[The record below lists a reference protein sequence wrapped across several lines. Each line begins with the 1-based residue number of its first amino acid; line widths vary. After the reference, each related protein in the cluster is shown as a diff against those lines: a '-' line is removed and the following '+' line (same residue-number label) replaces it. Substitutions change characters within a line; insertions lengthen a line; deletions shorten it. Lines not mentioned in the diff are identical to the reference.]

1 MIKLAADKVCTGCM
15 ACSDVCNVDAISLA
29 LKNNHYYP
37 SVDSTKCVECGR
49 CMRACP
55 ILTPV
60 QKNEV
65 VGMHAFGG
73 WAKDV
78 QMRHNGASGGAF
90 AAFATSF
97 CRMHEGE
104 VAIYGAALRDDN
116 RVEHQRISSAGEI
129 PLLMNSKYIQSIT
142 QGIYRKVLED
152 IRQGLWV
159 MFSGTPCQIA
169 GLYGFLGNKR
179 DYEKLV
185 TVELVCHGVP
195 GFEALDIHL
204 EYSKSPRILSFRN
217 KEKGQYWYVS
227 QCTTVERDGKPYT
240 FKRKDDVFYSIFSGW
255 LLDRLSCSNC
265 QYSSLNRVADITLA
279 DFWGGAPCEA
289 DYKEGVS
296 LIIANNCKADGCVR
310 SSSDLYVYES
320 TLKKAVSSNSNMYN
334 GLKYIQYHPLVMFPN
349 FFRKILPRK
358 LWIAIVIN
366 HMPWRLFWA
375 VFKVLTILHIKRRRK
390 ETLKY
395 IDSL

>member
-1 MIKLAADKVCTGCM
+1 M
-15 ACSDVCNVDAISLA
+15 ACSDVCNVDAISLT

-37 SVDSTKCVECGR
+37 SVDSAKCVECGR
-49 CMRACP
+49 CVKACP

-65 VGMHAFGG
+65 VRMHAYGG
-73 WAKDV
+73 WAKDA
-78 QMRHNGASGGAF
+78 QMRHNAASGGAF
-90 AAFATSF
+90 AALATSF

-142 QGIYRKVLED
+142 QGVYRKVLED

-169 GLYGFLGNKR
+169 GLYGFLGKKR

-185 TVELVCHGVP
+185 TVELVCHGIP

-204 EYSKSPRILSFRN
+204 QQSNSSRIISFRN
-217 KEKGQYWYVS
+217 KDMGQGKALRTTIEKN
-227 QCTTVERDGKPYT
+227 GKHYT
-240 FKRKDDVFYSIFSGW
+240 FRSRKEDTFHSIFSGW
-255 LLDRLSCSNC
+255 MIDRLSCSNC
-265 QYSSLNRVADITLA
+265 QYSSLNRVADITIA

-296 LIIANNCKADGCVR
+296 LIIANNGKADNYVQN
-310 SSSDLYVYES
+310 SSDLYIYES
-320 TLKKAVSSNSNMYN
+320 TLNKAVNSNPNLYN
-334 GLKYIQYHPLVMFPN
+334 GFKYIQYHPLVMFPN

-358 LWIAIVIN
+358 LWIAIIIN

-395 IDSL
+395 IDTL

>member
-15 ACSDVCNVDAISLA
+15 ACSDVCNVDAISLT

-37 SVDSTKCVECGR
+37 SVDSAKCVECGR
-49 CMRACP
+49 CVKACP

-65 VGMHAFGG
+65 VRMHAYGG
-73 WAKDV
+73 WAKDA
-78 QMRHNGASGGAF
+78 QMRHNAASGGAF
-90 AAFATSF
+90 AALATSF

-142 QGIYRKVLED
+142 QGVYRKVLED

-169 GLYGFLGNKR
+169 GLYGFLGKKR

-185 TVELVCHGVP
+185 TVELVCHGIP

-204 EYSKSPRILSFRN
+204 QQSNSSRIISFRN
-217 KEKGQYWYVS
+217 KDMGQGKALRTTIEKN
-227 QCTTVERDGKPYT
+227 GKHYT
-240 FKRKDDVFYSIFSGW
+240 FRSRKEDTFHSIFSGW
-255 LLDRLSCSNC
+255 MIDRLSCSNC
-265 QYSSLNRVADITLA
+265 QYSSLNRVADITIA

-296 LIIANNCKADGCVR
+296 LIIANNGKADNYVQN
-310 SSSDLYVYES
+310 SSDLYIYES
-320 TLKKAVSSNSNMYN
+320 TLKKAVNSNPNLYN
-334 GLKYIQYHPLVMFPN
+334 GFKYIQYHPLVMFPN

-358 LWIAIVIN
+358 LWIAIIIN

-395 IDSL
+395 IDTL

>member
-15 ACSDVCNVDAISLA
+15 ACSDVCNVDAISLT

-37 SVDSTKCVECGR
+37 SVDSAKCVECGR
-49 CMRACP
+49 CVKACP
-55 ILTPV
+55 IFTPV

-65 VGMHAFGG
+65 VGMHAYGG
-73 WAKDV
+73 WAKDA
-78 QMRHNGASGGAF
+78 QMRHNAASGGAF
-90 AAFATSF
+90 AALATSF

-142 QGIYRKVLED
+142 QGVYRKVLED

-169 GLYGFLGNKR
+169 GLYGFLGKKR

-185 TVELVCHGVP
+185 TIELICHGIP

-204 EYSKSPRILSFRN
+204 QQSNSSRIISFRN
-217 KEKGQYWYVS
+217 KDMGQGKALRTTIEKN
-227 QCTTVERDGKPYT
+227 GKHYT
-240 FKRKDDVFYSIFSGW
+240 FRSRKEDTFHSIFSGW
-255 LLDRLSCSNC
+255 MIDRLSCSNC
-265 QYSSLNRVADITLA
+265 QYSSLNRVADITIA
-279 DFWGGAPCEA
+279 DFWGGALCEA

-296 LIIANNCKADGCVR
+296 LIIANNGKADNYVR
-310 SSSDLYVYES
+310 NSSDLYIYES
-320 TLKKAVSSNSNMYN
+320 TLKKAVNSNPNLYN
-334 GLKYIQYHPLVMFPN
+334 GFKYIQYHPLVMFPN

-358 LWIAIVIN
+358 LWITIIIN

-395 IDSL
+395 IDTL

>member
-15 ACSDVCNVDAISLA
+15 ACSDVCNVDAISLT

-37 SVDSTKCVECGR
+37 SVDSAKCVECGR
-49 CMRACP
+49 CVKACP

-65 VGMHAFGG
+65 VGMHAYGG
-73 WAKDV
+73 WAKDA
-78 QMRHNGASGGAF
+78 QMRHNAASGGAF
-90 AAFATSF
+90 AALATSF

-104 VAIYGAALRDDN
+104 VAIYGAALRNDN
-116 RVEHQRISSAGEI
+116 RVEHKRISSAGEI
-129 PLLMNSKYIQSIT
+129 PMLMNSKYIQSIT
-142 QGIYRKVLED
+142 QGVYRKVLED

-169 GLYGFLGNKR
+169 GLYGFLGKKR

-185 TVELVCHGVP
+185 TIELICHGIP

-204 EYSKSPRILSFRN
+204 QQSNSSRIISFRN
-217 KEKGQYWYVS
+217 KDMGQGKALRTTIEKN
-227 QCTTVERDGKPYT
+227 GKHYT
-240 FKRKDDVFYSIFSGW
+240 FRSRKEDTFHSIFSGW
-255 LLDRLSCSNC
+255 MIDRLSCSNC
-265 QYSSLNRVADITLA
+265 QYSSLNRVADITIA

-296 LIIANNCKADGCVR
+296 LIIANNGKADNYVR
-310 SSSDLYVYES
+310 NSSDLYIYES
-320 TLKKAVSSNSNMYN
+320 TLKKAVNSNPNLYN
-334 GLKYIQYHPLVMFPN
+334 GFKYIQYHPLVMFPN

-358 LWIAIVIN
+358 LWIAIIIN

-395 IDSL
+395 IDTL

>member
-37 SVDSTKCVECGR
+37 SVDSAKCVECGR
-49 CMRACP
+49 CVKACP

-65 VGMHAFGG
+65 VRMHAYGG
-73 WAKDV
+73 WAKDA
-78 QMRHNGASGGAF
+78 QMRHNAASGGAF
-90 AAFATSF
+90 AALATSF

-104 VAIYGAALRDDN
+104 VAIYGAALRNDN
-116 RVEHQRISSAGEI
+116 RVEHKRISSAGEI
-129 PLLMNSKYIQSIT
+129 PMLMNSKYIQSIT
-142 QGIYRKVLED
+142 QGVYRKVLED

-169 GLYGFLGNKR
+169 GLYGFLGKKR

-185 TVELVCHGVP
+185 TVELVCHGIP

-204 EYSKSPRILSFRN
+204 QQSNSSRIISFRN
-217 KEKGQYWYVS
+217 KDMGQGKALRTTIEKN
-227 QCTTVERDGKPYT
+227 GKHYT
-240 FKRKDDVFYSIFSGW
+240 FRSRKEDTFHSIFSGW
-255 LLDRLSCSNC
+255 MIDRLSCSNC
-265 QYSSLNRVADITLA
+265 QYSSLNRVADITIA

-296 LIIANNCKADGCVR
+296 LIIANNGKADNYVR
-310 SSSDLYVYES
+310 NSSDLYIYES
-320 TLKKAVSSNSNMYN
+320 TLKKAVNSNPNLYN
-334 GLKYIQYHPLVMFPN
+334 GFKYIQYHPLVMFPN

-358 LWIAIVIN
+358 LWIAIIIN

>member
-1 MIKLAADKVCTGCM
+1 MVKLAADKVCTGCM

-37 SVDSTKCVECGR
+37 SIDSAKCVECGR
-49 CMRACP
+49 CAKACP

-65 VGMHAFGG
+65 AGMRAYGG
-73 WAKDV
+73 WAKDA

-90 AAFATSF
+90 AALATSF

-104 VAIYGAALRDDN
+104 VAVYGAVLRDDN
-116 RVEHQRISSAGEI
+116 RVEHKRISSAGEV

-152 IRQGLWV
+152 IKQGLWV

-169 GLYGFLGNKR
+169 GLYGFLGKKR

-185 TVELVCHGVP
+185 TVELVCHGIP

-204 EYSKSPRILSFRN
+204 QQSNSSRIISFRN
-217 KEKGQYWYVS
+217 KDMGQGKALRTTIEKN
-227 QCTTVERDGKPYT
+227 GKHYT
-240 FKRKDDVFYSIFSGW
+240 FRSRKEDTFHSIFSGW
-255 LLDRLSCSNC
+255 MIDRLSCSNC
-265 QYSSLNRVADITLA
+265 QYSSLNRVADITIA

-296 LIIANNCKADGCVR
+296 LIIANNGKADNYVQN
-310 SSSDLYVYES
+310 SSDLYIYES
-320 TLKKAVSSNSNMYN
+320 TLKKAVNSNPNLYN
-334 GLKYIQYHPLVMFPN
+334 GFKYIQYHPLVMFPN

-358 LWIAIVIN
+358 LWIAIIKN

>member
-15 ACSDVCNVDAISLA
+15 ACSDVCNVDAISLT

-37 SVDSTKCVECGR
+37 SVDSAKCVECGR
-49 CMRACP
+49 CVKACP

-65 VGMHAFGG
+65 VRMHAYGG
-73 WAKDV
+73 WAKDA
-78 QMRHNGASGGAF
+78 QMRHNAASGGAF
-90 AAFATSF
+90 AALATSF

-142 QGIYRKVLED
+142 QGVYRKVLED

-169 GLYGFLGNKR
+169 GLYGFLGKKR

-185 TVELVCHGVP
+185 TIELICHGIP

-204 EYSKSPRILSFRN
+204 QQSNSSRIISFRN
-217 KEKGQYWYVS
+217 KDMGQGKALRTTIEKN
-227 QCTTVERDGKPYT
+227 GKHYT
-240 FKRKDDVFYSIFSGW
+240 FRSRKEDTFHSIFSGW
-255 LLDRLSCSNC
+255 MIDRLSCSNC
-265 QYSSLNRVADITLA
+265 QYSSLNRVADITIA

-296 LIIANNCKADGCVR
+296 LIIANNGKADNYVQN
-310 SSSDLYVYES
+310 SSDLYIYES
-320 TLKKAVSSNSNMYN
+320 TLNKAVNSNPNLYN
-334 GLKYIQYHPLVMFPN
+334 GFKYIQYHPLVMFPN

-358 LWIAIVIN
+358 LWIAIIIN

-390 ETLKY
+390 ETMKY

>member
-15 ACSDVCNVDAISLA
+15 ACSDVCNVDAISLT

-37 SVDSTKCVECGR
+37 SVDSAKCVECGR
-49 CMRACP
+49 CVKACP

-65 VGMHAFGG
+65 VRMHAYGG
-73 WAKDV
+73 WAKDA
-78 QMRHNGASGGAF
+78 QMRHNAASGGAF
-90 AAFATSF
+90 AALATSF

-104 VAIYGAALRDDN
+104 VAIYGAALRNDN
-116 RVEHQRISSAGEI
+116 RVEHKRISSAGEI
-129 PLLMNSKYIQSIT
+129 PMLMNSKYIQSIT
-142 QGIYRKVLED
+142 QGVYRKVLED

-169 GLYGFLGNKR
+169 GLYGFLGKKR

-185 TVELVCHGVP
+185 TVELVCHGIP

-204 EYSKSPRILSFRN
+204 QQSNSSRIISFRN
-217 KEKGQYWYVS
+217 KDMGQGKALRTTIEKN
-227 QCTTVERDGKPYT
+227 GKHYT
-240 FKRKDDVFYSIFSGW
+240 FRSRKEDTFHSIFSGW
-255 LLDRLSCSNC
+255 MIDRLSCSNC
-265 QYSSLNRVADITLA
+265 QYSSLNRVADITIA
-279 DFWGGAPCEA
+279 DFWGGAPCEV

-296 LIIANNCKADGCVR
+296 LIIANNGKADNYVR
-310 SSSDLYVYES
+310 NSSDLYIYES
-320 TLKKAVSSNSNMYN
+320 TLKKAVSSNPNLYN
-334 GLKYIQYHPLVMFPN
+334 GFKYIQYHPLVMFPN

-358 LWIAIVIN
+358 LWIAIIIN

-395 IDSL
+395 IDTL

>member
-15 ACSDVCNVDAISLA
+15 ACSDVCNVDAISLT

-37 SVDSTKCVECGR
+37 SVDSAKCVECGR
-49 CMRACP
+49 CVKACP

-65 VGMHAFGG
+65 VRMHAYGG
-73 WAKDV
+73 WAKDA
-78 QMRHNGASGGAF
+78 QMSHNAASGGAF
-90 AAFATSF
+90 AALATSF

-142 QGIYRKVLED
+142 QGVYRKVLED

-169 GLYGFLGNKR
+169 GLYGFLGKKR

-185 TVELVCHGVP
+185 TVELVCHGIP

-204 EYSKSPRILSFRN
+204 QQSNSSRIISFRN
-217 KEKGQYWYVS
+217 KDMGQGKALRTTIEKN
-227 QCTTVERDGKPYT
+227 GKHYT
-240 FKRKDDVFYSIFSGW
+240 FRSRKEDTFHSIFSGW
-255 LLDRLSCSNC
+255 MIDRLSCSNC
-265 QYSSLNRVADITLA
+265 QYSSLNRVADITIA

-296 LIIANNCKADGCVR
+296 LIIANNGKADNYVQN
-310 SSSDLYVYES
+310 SSDLYIYES
-320 TLKKAVSSNSNMYN
+320 TLKKAVSSNPNLYN
-334 GLKYIQYHPLVMFPN
+334 GFKYIQYHPLVMFPN

-395 IDSL
+395 IDTL

>member
-15 ACSDVCNVDAISLA
+15 ACSDVCNVDAISLT

-37 SVDSTKCVECGR
+37 SVDSAKCVECGR
-49 CMRACP
+49 CVKACP

-65 VGMHAFGG
+65 AGMHAYGG
-73 WAKDV
+73 WAKDA
-78 QMRHNGASGGAF
+78 QMRHNAASGGAF
-90 AAFATSF
+90 AALATSF

-142 QGIYRKVLED
+142 QGVYRKVLED

-169 GLYGFLGNKR
+169 GLYGFLGKKR

-185 TVELVCHGVP
+185 TVELVCHGIP

-204 EYSKSPRILSFRN
+204 QQSNSSRIISFRN
-217 KEKGQYWYVS
+217 KDMGQGKALRTTIEKN
-227 QCTTVERDGKPYT
+227 GKHYT
-240 FKRKDDVFYSIFSGW
+240 FRSRKEDTFHSIFSGW
-255 LLDRLSCSNC
+255 MIDRLSCSNC
-265 QYSSLNRVADITLA
+265 QYSSLNRVADITIA

-296 LIIANNCKADGCVR
+296 LIIANNGKADNYVR
-310 SSSDLYVYES
+310 NSSDLYIYES
-320 TLKKAVSSNSNMYN
+320 TLKKAVSSNSNLYN
-334 GLKYIQYHPLVMFPN
+334 GFKYIQYHPLVMFPN

>member
-15 ACSDVCNVDAISLA
+15 ACSDVCNVDAISLT

-37 SVDSTKCVECGR
+37 SVDSAKCVECGR
-49 CMRACP
+49 CVKACP

-65 VGMHAFGG
+65 VRMHAYGG
-73 WAKDV
+73 WAKDA
-78 QMRHNGASGGAF
+78 QMRHNAASGGAF
-90 AAFATSF
+90 AALATSF

-142 QGIYRKVLED
+142 QGVYRKVLED

-169 GLYGFLGNKR
+169 GLYGFLGKKR

-185 TVELVCHGVP
+185 TVELVCHGIP

-204 EYSKSPRILSFRN
+204 QQSNSSRIISFRN
-217 KEKGQYWYVS
+217 KDMGQGKALRTTIEKN
-227 QCTTVERDGKPYT
+227 GKHYT
-240 FKRKDDVFYSIFSGW
+240 FRSRKEDTFHSIFSGW
-255 LLDRLSCSNC
+255 MIDRLSCSNC
-265 QYSSLNRVADITLA
+265 QYSSLNRVADITIA

-296 LIIANNCKADGCVR
+296 LIIANNGKADNYVQN
-310 SSSDLYVYES
+310 SSDLYIYES
-320 TLKKAVSSNSNMYN
+320 TLNKAVNSNPNLYN
-334 GLKYIQYHPLVMFPN
+334 GFKYIQYHPLVMFPN

-358 LWIAIVIN
+358 LWIAIIIN

-395 IDSL
+395 IDTL

>member
-15 ACSDVCNVDAISLA
+15 ACSDVCNVDAISLT

-37 SVDSTKCVECGR
+37 SVDSAKCVECGR

-65 VGMHAFGG
+65 VRMHAYGG
-73 WAKDV
+73 WAKDA
-78 QMRHNGASGGAF
+78 QMRHNAASGGAF
-90 AAFATSF
+90 AALATSF
-97 CRMHEGE
+97 CRVHEGE
-104 VAIYGAALRDDN
+104 VAIYGAALRNDN
-116 RVEHQRISSAGEI
+116 RVEHKRISSAGEI
-129 PLLMNSKYIQSIT
+129 PMLMNSKYIQSIT
-142 QGIYRKVLED
+142 QGVYRKVLED

-169 GLYGFLGNKR
+169 GLYGFLGKKR

-185 TVELVCHGVP
+185 TIELICHGIP

-204 EYSKSPRILSFRN
+204 QQSNSSRIISFRN
-217 KEKGQYWYVS
+217 KDMGQGKALRTTIEKN
-227 QCTTVERDGKPYT
+227 GKHYT
-240 FKRKDDVFYSIFSGW
+240 FRSRKEDTFHSIFSGW
-255 LLDRLSCSNC
+255 MIDRLSCSNC
-265 QYSSLNRVADITLA
+265 QYSSLNRVADITIA

-296 LIIANNCKADGCVR
+296 LIIANNGKADNYVR
-310 SSSDLYVYES
+310 NSSDLYIYES
-320 TLKKAVSSNSNMYN
+320 TLKKAVNSNSNLYN
-334 GLKYIQYHPLVMFPN
+334 GFKYIQYHPLVMFPN

-358 LWIAIVIN
+358 LWIAIIIN

>member
-37 SVDSTKCVECGR
+37 SVDSAKCVECGR
-49 CMRACP
+49 CVKACP

-65 VGMHAFGG
+65 VRMHAYGG
-73 WAKDV
+73 WAKDA
-78 QMRHNGASGGAF
+78 QMRHNAASGGAF
-90 AAFATSF
+90 AALATSF

-142 QGIYRKVLED
+142 QGVYRKVLED

-169 GLYGFLGNKR
+169 GLYGFLGKKR

-185 TVELVCHGVP
+185 TIELICHGIP

-204 EYSKSPRILSFRN
+204 QQSNSSRIISFRN
-217 KEKGQYWYVS
+217 KDMGQGKALRTTIEKN
-227 QCTTVERDGKPYT
+227 GKHYT
-240 FKRKDDVFYSIFSGW
+240 FRSRKEDTFHSIFSGW
-255 LLDRLSCSNC
+255 MIDRLSCSNC
-265 QYSSLNRVADITLA
+265 QYSSLNRVADITIA

-296 LIIANNCKADGCVR
+296 LIIANNGKADNYVR
-310 SSSDLYVYES
+310 NSSDLYIYES
-320 TLKKAVSSNSNMYN
+320 TLKKAVNSNPNLYN
-334 GLKYIQYHPLVMFPN
+334 GFKYIQYHPLVMFPN

-358 LWIAIVIN
+358 LWIAIIIN

-395 IDSL
+395 IDTL

>member
-15 ACSDVCNVDAISLA
+15 ACSDVCNVDAISLT

-37 SVDSTKCVECGR
+37 SVDSAKCVECGR

-65 VGMHAFGG
+65 VGMHAYGG

-78 QMRHNGASGGAF
+78 QMRHNAASGGAF
-90 AAFATSF
+90 AALATSF

-104 VAIYGAALRDDN
+104 VEIYGAALRDDN

-142 QGIYRKVLED
+142 QGVYRKVLED

-169 GLYGFLGNKR
+169 GLYGFLGKKR

-185 TVELVCHGVP
+185 TVELVCHGIP

-204 EYSKSPRILSFRN
+204 QQSNSSRIISFRN
-217 KEKGQYWYVS
+217 KDMGQGKALRTTIEKN
-227 QCTTVERDGKPYT
+227 GKHYT
-240 FKRKDDVFYSIFSGW
+240 FRSRKEDTFHSIFSGW
-255 LLDRLSCSNC
+255 MIDRLSCSNC
-265 QYSSLNRVADITLA
+265 QYSSLHRVADITIA

-296 LIIANNCKADGCVR
+296 LIIANNGKADNYVQN
-310 SSSDLYVYES
+310 SSDLYIYES
-320 TLKKAVSSNSNMYN
+320 TLNKAVNSNPNLYN
-334 GLKYIQYHPLVMFPN
+334 GFKYIQYHPLVMFPN

-358 LWIAIVIN
+358 LWIAIIIN

-395 IDSL
+395 IDTL